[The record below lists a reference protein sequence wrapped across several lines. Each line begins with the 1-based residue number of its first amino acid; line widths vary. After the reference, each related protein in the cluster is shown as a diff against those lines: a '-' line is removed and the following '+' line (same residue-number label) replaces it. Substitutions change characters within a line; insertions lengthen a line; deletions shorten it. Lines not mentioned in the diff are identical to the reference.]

1 MSQRFDIVHIDFQ
14 ANARGANAAIESMRQ
29 GAEKCKQQVK
39 DLKEQLEKGKKA
51 NLPTSDIQKL
61 EDSLKAA
68 RKEFRQWDSAY
79 NQLIKGMR
87 TLDIA
92 VKAFNDGSLAKMNA
106 AFQKSAY
113 NAAKL
118 QKTRLNPES
127 QTFKK
132 DSIELQALMDA
143 AQRNLSSLNT
153 VANQVIKTV
162 QNGGKV
168 SRNAVTEEL
177 QQQRELLSVLSETDK
192 GYAQTQRRVA
202 MLDHI
207 LKSIGGSYDYIRQNI
222 SDTNKVSDDTLRK
235 MYDELKQVNNEG
247 KVTQQVMRENATAM
261 REIRK
266 EQNRRVESVLGG
278 DLGKQSEASIR
289 NAIANAREL
298 IQVYGTSSKRAQTL
312 AAQIVNAESYLKT
325 VGVEAARAAKQQAD
339 AVQLAADKYK
349 MMQDRIKN
357 IGSLSQSAL
366 TETQK
371 FWQAQLEG
379 ANVGSAAYK
388 RAERALNAIA
398 KQQRELTIAMS
409 QQSASKLSR
418 KNLSTLSESELRESV
433 AAAKQLAASMK
444 PTDKAYKDLINNIIR
459 AEEYVKSFGLEG
471 QRSAHQAA
479 EQMKVMNDRMLHLS
493 TLSDGALEETRKFWQ
508 EQMNGAERGSKAY
521 TEFETKMQE
530 VVDRQKQLAVS
541 QNKNAAMSLMP
552 GTSALKTMG
561 EGEIR
566 KAIEAAREY
575 QKTLAAD
582 TNEYTKLS
590 GAIFNAEE
598 YLRKYGVEA
607 DKARLKEE
615 QLKTVMT
622 DRLNSLTRLSQ
633 SALAET
639 KQYWQAQLQGAE
651 RSSAAYQ
658 TAEANLKS
666 ITRLETLR
674 KEVQSQQVLT
684 KPDNYGDVEI
694 RQAIKA
700 MEELR
705 DAQAHGSKKWEEY
718 NQHVLN
724 GKKYLDEWAQTDSLM
739 KFEGQMNNLT
749 TLSDNALA
757 ETKKFWETMVAGAAK
772 GSSELTQY
780 EARLKAVKQEESAR
794 VQLSNEMAAQKL
806 GGGLRLLSEG
816 EIRKSI
822 EAAREYQKTLKID
835 SDEYR
840 NLSKNIVDAESYVRK
855 YGVEAQRSA
864 QKDIEAQ
871 EKANAER
878 QKTIQLMQD
887 QLQKQGVG
895 LSESAL
901 KAQHQYWQRLID
913 DPKTAAGS
921 LQQYKDNLEEVEG
934 LQKLMVLRKGQNA
947 LDFFRGDTSDAS
959 ADEIK
964 KNADALKTYRDSLPR
979 QNEAAIIQEINGYLA
994 QAGQSASGAAS
1005 QMMSLRDAFRIG
1017 LQGGNGIFKGTPE
1030 QLRQAKQVLQETLAT
1045 TEKGSKRFE
1054 QLRRALDGIALEEKR
1069 VGAVTKEMQA
1079 VLDQPKGRSFNELK
1093 IAVEEG
1099 RKQLNSMSRTTKE
1112 AQKAYDEL
1120 AAKVRAADLE
1130 LKTLQNTEK
1139 GTTSSFEKAVSR
1151 LKTYITLYMGTAV
1164 AMQKLGTTVSDLMTL
1179 SDKMGEVRKTTG
1191 FTAEQVG
1198 RLSDNL
1204 TKLDTRTPV
1213 QNLMEISAAAGQLG
1227 LTSLEDVQGFTEA
1240 ANMMLIALPEMGQ
1253 EAATEMMKIAIATG
1267 EVKKI
1272 QDQMRKG
1279 MIDGSSASAVAM
1291 EKIGSTIDRLRA
1303 TTAASAP
1310 PIADFVKRVGA
1321 VGAQSGITVDQVA
1334 ALGATVNSLG
1344 MGTEMAATVV
1354 SRMIPALKNHAFDL
1368 AQAIGVTPDTI
1379 RNLVDGGKGMEA
1391 ILMILQHIK
1400 EQNLNADGIDKLLGI
1415 GGMGEIMKELDQRGA
1430 RAGIV
1435 FAGLS
1440 QNVDEL
1446 RKNLITAN
1454 DAYTEGTAIQDEYNK
1469 MNDTTAAKWER
1480 LKNQMEEFFVSDAN
1494 QRVLGYLIDALRVVV
1509 NLLTGDGGVS
1519 VAFRSLIVLAA
1530 TWKLGIANMAV
1541 GVVQSFSKIG
1551 EAIGLVKSKMTAL
1564 QKANIWLALATAVA
1578 YVAYKFITY
1587 KNAIDKA
1594 SEALGKAK
1602 ENIAEAEERFEGY
1615 WKKIENTNNALLR
1628 AQSYHNGLSAEVDK
1642 LRQSTD
1648 KGSAATALL
1657 SKKQGELKNS
1667 ENAVTKA
1674 SNDHRVA
1681 IGNLNSIY
1689 SKYLGFLLTERNYA
1703 LMAADA
1709 HDKIA
1714 AAIRREMLAKEKD
1727 AAISE
1732 VRSKYTSDISSDYG
1746 DLNQRLVNMGGLS
1759 RTQASR
1765 AMSALEKFL
1774 RTGFHYD
1781 SSRGVSMA
1789 NVDVVSQLSRSGLNV
1804 KGATAQQIAALWFN
1818 DYLRRTYNLSD
1829 NSRIHITGVQR
1840 TSDSKSGWQNA
1851 YTLHGNLRADYADTY
1866 FNRANEVGAVSEVFN
1881 TDIGVASDK
1890 EAKANANLLRKNTNI
1905 VQQAVKTITSK
1916 KATNEQVGSAYEELA
1931 NSLSGLDK
1939 AIENMDPIKDAKTI
1953 AYYKNLADSINK
1965 NKGIDKKRLQKSM
1978 QNVQNTVSLSERAL
1992 AEDYTT
1998 ETAGNI
2004 PKIDAGATSNP
2015 WGENSDAA
2023 STDWGKMNA
2032 KELVARRK
2040 QMNDFVKA
2048 LQGDTDVKS
2057 VLAEDPA
2064 LMKAISEKKVSDD
2077 AASVIGWYNKQRLA
2091 IQDVLH
2097 SRFLT
2102 NTGNWQDPKKQKA
2115 RTAAKMVKDD
2125 MSYYLDELDAYYT
2138 ERKSKIEEAQSNGE
2152 ITEAESWKRTLENE
2166 QTWRQRRAE
2175 LQEMYAGKT
2184 AKITA
2189 DEQQKIYD
2197 ILSLRTGDSS
2207 DMIKKTIGSTYGF
2220 IKAVGEKDAAA
2231 MRKIFG
2237 NLDKDIEGDFLKMNK
2252 AVSKQVQAMV
2262 DIINKERPFN
2272 KLTDNLQEN
2281 LSKMGLLV
2289 PDLNAIREKIMDAVE
2304 PDKDALAKIDDDIQR
2319 ERTRRLTFLL
2329 GEAENAYSMT
2339 WDKLEADMR
2348 DKGMGLWADAILDS
2362 ENADTEKQALIAQL
2376 HTLYDDVQD
2385 AIKQEASLMKK
2396 QTEIQ
2401 WSDAILPGNISMKQT
2416 YEKAAA
2422 SLGVEQG
2429 RVSRANSMIGAG
2441 ALSDNVASKLAIKQM
2456 QIQLKMQEHYYNL
2469 MRKIGEER
2477 VADLKRQEQ
2486 EARLRGD
2493 INKADQLALD
2503 AKHAKMSLNL
2513 TLSEE
2518 ENALAKQ
2525 HEDIVART
2533 EESQSKIYAMLKDW
2547 STLFASSLQ
2556 SLFEASNTGLG
2567 DYYDS
2572 LAKMRLTGEGSAGGT
2587 YVVIENSGTEN
2598 ATAHYESLDGEEAL
2612 KRQLEIQQQNAV
2624 ADAWKK
2630 VMDDINNKISEQ
2642 ITDWIN
2648 ASLQNQA
2655 LDNNTQALMQNTAAL
2670 YASINSQQEDFGSDY
2685 LVGPDGVPNYLRSPE
2700 SIDELPH
2707 AYRKRAGFLNNEQDE
2722 TPLPVWPT
2730 SEEDWQQKQEQIGSL
2745 WTAYKEYGIAAKT
2758 EMAETLADVPG
2769 ANSVLEMNTDQQNAQ
2784 LESVKT
2790 TYQDMVDASKD
2801 ASQQMISNQQ
2811 AVNKTNT
2818 TTSRQMVN
2826 TNKNAFAAMTA
2837 AANMYGIAYQAMSN
2851 DNLTTAQKVQM
2862 MIVQAAGQ
2870 AAISMLTASM
2880 AASTGETAANAP
2892 GWVSRTLKDLGPIGG
2907 PVAVG
2912 VFTALIGGLMG
2923 LAMSKITKSKSQIAQ
2938 ATGASAGAGRL
2949 STGMLTYAE
2958 GNVNEF
2964 TDPSTLTPGRS
2975 YNVDGADG
2983 RTYRAKYMGANP
2995 TTHIT
3000 NGPEFHLVGES
3011 GREAII
3017 DAQTTRQIQ
3026 MDDTGIWHDIQ
3037 TLYNGGSIS
3046 AVRRRRSGVRA
3057 FASGNIDEFD
3067 DVVAV
3072 TDGSTSASGSG
3083 SDATAALQASLD
3095 RNSEV
3100 LERALRDG
3108 IKGVFDVYGKGG
3120 LVDSYDRGKK
3130 QVNRHGEKY

>member
-177 QQQRELLSVLSETDK
+177 QQQKELLYVLSETDK

-202 MLDHI
+202 MLEHI

-235 MYDELKQVNNEG
+235 MYDELRQVNNEG

-325 VGVEAARAAKQQAD
+325 VGLEAARATRQQAD
-339 AVQLAADKYK
+339 AVQLASDKYK

-379 ANVGSAAYK
+379 ATVGSTAYK
-388 RAERALNAIA
+388 RAERALNTIA

-409 QQSASKLSR
+409 QQSASKLSH
-418 KNLSTLSESELRESV
+418 KNLSTLSESELRESIN
-433 AAAKQLAASMK
+433 AAKQLAASMK

-459 AEEYVKSFGLEG
+459 AEEHIKSFGLEG

-521 TEFETKMQE
+521 TEFETKLQE
-530 VVDRQKQLAVS
+530 VVNRQKQLAVS
-541 QNKNAAMSLMP
+541 QNKQTAATLP
-552 GTSALKTMG
+552 NFQNMG

-566 KAIEAAREY
+566 RA
-575 QKTLAAD
+575 
-582 TNEYTKLS
+582 
-590 GAIFNAEE
+590 
-598 YLRKYGVEA
+598 
-607 DKARLKEE
+607 
-615 QLKTVMT
+615 
-622 DRLNSLTRLSQ
+622 
-633 SALAET
+633 
-639 KQYWQAQLQGAE
+639 
-651 RSSAAYQ
+651 
-658 TAEANLKS
+658 
-666 ITRLETLR
+666 
-674 KEVQSQQVLT
+674 
-684 KPDNYGDVEI
+684 
-694 RQAIKA
+694 
-700 MEELR
+700 
-705 DAQAHGSKKWEEY
+705 
-718 NQHVLN
+718 
-724 GKKYLDEWAQTDSLM
+724 
-739 KFEGQMNNLT
+739 
-749 TLSDNALA
+749 
-757 ETKKFWETMVAGAAK
+757 
-772 GSSELTQY
+772 
-780 EARLKAVKQEESAR
+780 
-794 VQLSNEMAAQKL
+794 
-806 GGGLRLLSEG
+806 
-816 EIRKSI
+816 I

-840 NLSKNIVDAESYVRK
+840 NLSKNIVDAEAYVRK

-871 EKANAER
+871 EKANVER
-878 QKTIQLMQD
+878 QKAIQLMQD
-887 QLQKQGVG
+887 QLQKQGFG

-913 DPKTAAGS
+913 DPKTAASS
-921 LQQYKDNLEEVEG
+921 LQDYKENLKEVEN
-934 LQKLMVLRKGQNA
+934 LQNQMMVTKGQNA
-947 LDFFRGDTSDAS
+947 LAFFRGDTSDAS

-979 QNEAAIIQEINGYLA
+979 QTDAAIIQEINSYLA

-1017 LQGGNGIFKGTPE
+1017 LQGTANKFKGTPE
-1030 QLRQAKQVLQETLAT
+1030 QLRQAKQVLEETLVT
-1045 TEKGSKRFE
+1045 TEKSSHRYE

-1164 AMQKLGTTVSDLMTL
+1164 AIQKLGTTVDDLMTL

-1279 MIDGSSASAVAM
+1279 IIEGSSASAVAM

-1454 DAYTEGTAIQDEYNK
+1454 DAYTEGTAILDEYNK

-1494 QRVLGYLIDALRVVV
+1494 QRFLGMVIGWLRSIV
-1509 NLLTGDGGVS
+1509 NLLTGDGGIS
-1519 VAFRSLIVLAA
+1519 VAFRALIVLAA
-1530 TWKLGIANMAV
+1530 TWRLGIANMAV

-1551 EAIGLVKSKMTAL
+1551 EAIGLVKGKMTAL

-1587 KNAIDKA
+1587 KNAVDKA

-1602 ENIAEAEERFEGY
+1602 ENIAEAEVRFEGY
-1615 WKKIENTNNALLR
+1615 WKKIEITNNALR
-1628 AQSYHNGLSAEVDK
+1628 KAQAYHNSLSEEVDK

-1648 KGSAATALL
+1648 KGSAATTLL
-1657 SKKQGELKNS
+1657 SKKQEELKNS

-1674 SNDHRVA
+1674 SNAHRVA

-1703 LMAADA
+1703 LLAADA
-1709 HDKIA
+1709 HDKVA

-1732 VRSKYTSDISSDYG
+1732 VRSKYTSDIASDYG
-1746 DLNQRLVNMGGLS
+1746 DLNQLLVNKGGLKPK
-1759 RTQASR
+1759 QASR

-1781 SSRGVSMA
+1781 SSRGASMA
-1789 NVDVVSQLSRSGLNV
+1789 NSDVISQLNRSGLNV
-1804 KGATAQQIAALWFN
+1804 KGTTAQQIAALWFN
-1818 DYLRRTYNLSD
+1818 DYLRKTYNLSD
-1829 NSRIHITGVQR
+1829 FSRSQITGVQR

-1866 FNRANEVGAVSEVFN
+1866 FNRANDVGAVSEVFN
-1881 TDIGVASDK
+1881 TDLGVASEE

-1905 VQQAVKTITSK
+1905 VQQAVKTITSDK
-1916 KATNEQVGSAYEELA
+1916 STKEQVGSAYEELA

-1965 NKGIDKKRLQKSM
+1965 NKDIDKKRLEKSM
-1978 QNVQNTVSLSERAL
+1978 QNVQNAVSLSERAL

-2004 PKIDAGATSNP
+2004 PKIDAGASSNP
-2015 WGENSDAA
+2015 WGENPDAA

-2064 LMKAISEKKVSDD
+2064 LMKAISEKKVSED
-2077 AASVIGWYNKQRLA
+2077 ADSVIGWYNTQRLK

-2102 NTGNWQDPKKQKA
+2102 NTGSWKDPKNQ
-2115 RTAAKMVKDD
+2115 RSAAKKVKDD
-2125 MSYYLDELDAYYT
+2125 MSYYMEELDAYYT
-2138 ERKSKIEEAQSNGE
+2138 ERKSKIEESLSNGE

-2166 QTWRQRRAE
+2166 QAWRQRRAE

-2231 MRKIFG
+2231 MHKILG
-2237 NLDKDIEGDFLKMNK
+2237 KLDKDIEGDFLKKNK

-2348 DKGMGLWADAILDS
+2348 EKGMGSWADAILGS
-2362 ENADTEKQALIAQL
+2362 EDADTAKQAVIAQL
-2376 HTLYDDVQD
+2376 HSLYDDAQD
-2385 AIKQEASLMKK
+2385 AIKKEASLIKK

-2401 WSDAILPGNISMKQT
+2401 WSDAILPGNVSMKQT
-2416 YEKAAA
+2416 YERTAAA
-2422 SLGVEQG
+2422 LGVEQG
-2429 RVSRANSMIGAG
+2429 RVTRANSMIGAG

-2477 VADLKRQEQ
+2477 VADLRRQEQ

-2503 AKHAKMSLNL
+2503 TKHAKMSLNL

-2533 EESQSKIYAMLKDW
+2533 EESQGKIYAMLKDW

-2587 YVVIENSGTEN
+2587 YVVIDNSGTKD
-2598 ATAHYESLDGEEAL
+2598 ASAHYEYLDGEESL
-2612 KRQLEIQQQNAV
+2612 KRQLEIEQQNAM

-2670 YASINSQQEDFGSDY
+2670 YAFVNSKPEDSGSNYPKNSGDKQEANLEDNTTG
-2685 LVGPDGVPNYLRSPE
+2685 GQGANTE
-2700 SIDELPH
+2700 SIKEN
-2707 AYRKRAGFLNNEQDE
+2707 LNE
-2722 TPLPVWPT
+2722 TV
-2730 SEEDWQQKQEQIGSL
+2730 G
-2745 WTAYKEYGIAAKT
+2745 
-2758 EMAETLADVPG
+2758 
-2769 ANSVLEMNTDQQNAQ
+2769 
-2784 LESVKT
+2784 
-2790 TYQDMVDASKD
+2790 ASKA
-2801 ASQQMISNQQ
+2801 ASQQIKNNLQD
-2811 AVNKTNT
+2811 VNKTNT

-2851 DNLTTAQKVQM
+2851 NNLTTAQKVQM

-3000 NGPEFHLVGES
+3000 NGPEFHLVGER

-3057 FASGNIDEFD
+3057 FASGNINEFD
-3067 DVVAV
+3067 DVAVA
-3072 TDGSTSASGSG
+3072 TDGGTSASGSG
-3083 SDATAALQASLD
+3083 SNTAAALQASLD

>member
-1 MSQRFDIVHIDFQ
+1 MSQRYDIVHIDFQ

-39 DLKEQLEKGKKA
+39 DLKDQLEKGKKA
-51 NLPTSDIQKL
+51 NLPTADIQKL

-127 QTFKK
+127 GTFKK

-143 AQRNLSSLNT
+143 AQKNLSQINT
-153 VANQVIKTV
+153 VANQVIATV
-162 QNGGKV
+162 RNGGKV

-177 QQQRELLSVLSETDK
+177 QQQKELLSVLSETDK

-202 MLDHI
+202 MLEHI
-207 LKSIGGSYDYIRQNI
+207 LKTVGGSYDYIRQNI

-235 MYDELKQVNNEG
+235 MYDELQQVNNEG
-247 KVTQQVMRENATAM
+247 KVTQQVMRGNATAM

-266 EQNRRVESVLGG
+266 EQSRRVESVLGG
-278 DLGKQSEASIR
+278 DLGKQSEAEIR

-298 IQVYGTSSKRAQTL
+298 IQVYGTSSKKAQTL

-357 IGSLSQSAL
+357 IGSLSQGAL

-379 ANVGSAAYK
+379 ATVGGAAYK

-398 KQQRELTIAMS
+398 KQQRELTITMS
-409 QQSASKLSR
+409 QQSAGKLSR
-418 KNLSTLSESELRESV
+418 KNLSTLSESELRESIN
-433 AAAKQLAASMK
+433 AAKQLAASMK

-459 AEEYVKSFGLEG
+459 AEEHIKSFGLEG
-471 QRSAHQAA
+471 QRSARQAA
-479 EQMKVMNDRMLHLS
+479 EQMKVMNDRMLHLN

-521 TEFETKMQE
+521 TEFETKLQE
-530 VVDRQKQLAVS
+530 VVNRQQQLAVS
-541 QNKNAAMSLMP
+541 QNKQTAATLP
-552 GTSALKTMG
+552 NFQNMG

-566 KAIEAAREY
+566 RAIEAAREY
-575 QKTLAAD
+575 QKTL
-582 TNEYTKLS
+582 
-590 GAIFNAEE
+590 
-598 YLRKYGVEA
+598 
-607 DKARLKEE
+607 
-615 QLKTVMT
+615 Q
-622 DRLNSLTRLSQ
+622 
-633 SALAET
+633 
-639 KQYWQAQLQGAE
+639 
-651 RSSAAYQ
+651 
-658 TAEANLKS
+658 
-666 ITRLETLR
+666 
-674 KEVQSQQVLT
+674 
-684 KPDNYGDVEI
+684 
-694 RQAIKA
+694 
-700 MEELR
+700 
-705 DAQAHGSKKWEEY
+705 
-718 NQHVLN
+718 
-724 GKKYLDEWAQTDSLM
+724 
-739 KFEGQMNNLT
+739 
-749 TLSDNALA
+749 
-757 ETKKFWETMVAGAAK
+757 
-772 GSSELTQY
+772 
-780 EARLKAVKQEESAR
+780 
-794 VQLSNEMAAQKL
+794 
-806 GGGLRLLSEG
+806 
-816 EIRKSI
+816 
-822 EAAREYQKTLKID
+822 ID

-840 NLSKNIVDAESYVRK
+840 NLSKNIVDAEAYVRK

-871 EKANAER
+871 EKANVER
-878 QKTIQLMQD
+878 QKAIQLMQD
-887 QLQKQGVG
+887 QLQKQGFG

-964 KNADALKTYRDSLPR
+964 KNADALKVYRDSLPR
-979 QNEAAIIQEINGYLA
+979 QSEAKLIQEINDYLA
-994 QAGQSASGAAS
+994 KTGQSASGAAS

-1151 LKTYITLYMGTAV
+1151 LKTYITLYKGTAV

-1279 MIDGSSASAVAM
+1279 IIEGSSASAVAM

-1454 DAYTEGTAIQDEYNK
+1454 DAYTEGTAILDEYNK

-1494 QRVLGYLIDALRVVV
+1494 QRFLGGVIDVLHSFV
-1509 NLLTGDGGVS
+1509 NLLTGDGGIS
-1519 VAFRSLIVLAA
+1519 VAVRSLILYVSAL
-1530 TWKLGIANMAV
+1530 KLGIAELAKGAV
-1541 GVVQSFSKIG
+1541 VALINGIQSIGKALVVVRK
-1551 EAIGLVKSKMTAL
+1551 EMTL
-1564 QKANIWLALATAVA
+1564 MQKANIWVALATVIA
-1578 YVAYKFITY
+1578 YVVYEIYTY
-1587 KNAIDKA
+1587 KSAIDKA
-1594 SEALGKAK
+1594 NESLGKAK

-1615 WKKIENTNNALLR
+1615 WAKLEKANKALQTAR
-1628 AQSYHNGLSAEVDK
+1628 AYHNSLSDEVDK

-1648 KGSAATALL
+1648 KGSAATDLL
-1657 SKKQGELKNS
+1657 SKKQEELKNS

-1674 SNDHRVA
+1674 SNAHRVA

-1703 LMAADA
+1703 LLAADA
-1709 HDKIA
+1709 HDKVA

-1732 VRSKYTSDISSDYG
+1732 VRSKYTSDISEKYG
-1746 DLNQRLVNMGGLS
+1746 DLNQQLVSIGGLS

-1774 RTGFHYD
+1774 RTGFRYD
-1781 SSRGVSMA
+1781 SSRGESVA
-1789 NVDVVSQLSRSGLNV
+1789 NADVIRLLRSRGVDTNG
-1804 KGATAQQIAALWFN
+1804 KTAQELAGIWLNQ
-1818 DYLRRTYNLSD
+1818 YLENTYHVGGMA
-1829 NSRIHITGVQR
+1829 RAKITGMTKSMQANSNRLEWRLFR
-1840 TSDSKSGWQNA
+1840 TPLESNFRS
-1851 YTLHGNLRADYADTY
+1851 DYADTY
-1866 FNRANEVGAVSEVFN
+1866 FDRANDVGAVSEVFN
-1881 TDIGVASDK
+1881 TDLGVASEE

-1916 KATNEQVGSAYEELA
+1916 KATKEQVGNAYEELA

-1939 AIENMDPIKDAKTI
+1939 AVENMDPIKDAKTI

-1965 NKGIDKKRLQKSM
+1965 NKGIDKKRLEKSM
-1978 QNVQNTVSLSERAL
+1978 QNVQNAVSLSERAL

-2004 PKIDAGATSNP
+2004 PKIDAGASSNP
-2015 WGENSDAA
+2015 WGDNPDAA

-2064 LMKAISEKKVSDD
+2064 LMKAISEKKVSED
-2077 AASVIGWYNKQRLA
+2077 ADSVIGWYNTQRLK

-2102 NTGNWQDPKKQKA
+2102 NTGAWKDPKNQRA
-2115 RTAAKMVKDD
+2115 AAKKVKDE
-2125 MSYYLDELDAYYT
+2125 MSYYMEELDAYYT
-2138 ERKSKIEEAQSNGE
+2138 ERKSKIEEAMSNGE

-2166 QTWRQRRAE
+2166 QAWRQRRAE

-2184 AKITA
+2184 EKVTA

-2231 MRKIFG
+2231 MHKILG
-2237 NLDKDIEGDFLKMNK
+2237 KLDKDIEGDFLKMNK

-2262 DIINKERPFN
+2262 DIINQERPFN
-2272 KLTDNLQEN
+2272 SLTNNLEEN

-2289 PDLNAIREKIMDAVE
+2289 PDLNAMREKIMDAVE
-2304 PDKDALAKIDDDIQR
+2304 PDKDALAKVDDDIQTQTYL
-2319 ERTRRLTFLL
+2319 RTTFLL
-2329 GEAENAYSMT
+2329 GKAENAYSMT

-2348 DKGMGLWADAILDS
+2348 ENGMGSWADAILGS
-2362 ENADTEKQALIAQL
+2362 EDADTAKQAVIAQL
-2376 HTLYDDVQD
+2376 HSLYDDVQD
-2385 AIKQEASLMKK
+2385 AIKKEASLMKK

-2401 WSDAILPGNISMKQT
+2401 WSDAILPGNVSMKQT
-2416 YEKAAA
+2416 YERTAAA
-2422 SLGVEQG
+2422 LGVEQG

-2533 EESQSKIYAMLKDW
+2533 EESQSKIYTMLKDW

-2598 ATAHYESLDGEEAL
+2598 ATAHYESLSGEEAL
-2612 KRQLEIQQQNAV
+2612 KRQLEIEQQNAM

-2655 LDNNTQALMQNTAAL
+2655 LDSNTQALMQNTAAL
-2670 YASINSQQEDFGSDY
+2670 YASINSQQEGFGSDY

-2700 SIDELPH
+2700 SMEELPR
-2707 AYRKRAGFLNNEQDE
+2707 AYRKRAGFLNDEQDE
-2722 TPLPVWPT
+2722 NPLPAWPT
-2730 SEEDWQQKQEQIGSL
+2730 SEEDLQQKQEQIGSL

-2769 ANSVLEMNTDQQNAQ
+2769 ANSVLEMNTDQQEAQ

-2790 TYQDMVDASKD
+2790 TYQGMVDASKD

-2811 AVNKTNT
+2811 SVSKTQ
-2818 TTSRQMVN
+2818 TSTDRQMVN

-2907 PVAVG
+2907 HVAVG

-2923 LAMSKITKSKSQIAQ
+2923 VAMSKITKSKSQIAQ

-3000 NGPEFHLVGES
+3000 NGPEFHLVGER

-3026 MDDTGIWHDIQ
+3026 MDDTGIWRDIQ

-3046 AVRRRRSGVRA
+3046 AVRRRRGGVRA

-3072 TDGSTSASGSG
+3072 TDGGTSANGSG

-3130 QVNRHGEKY
+3130 NVNRHGEKY

>member
-1 MSQRFDIVHIDFQ
+1 MSQRYDIVHIDFQ

-29 GAEKCKQQVK
+29 GADRCKQQVK
-39 DLKEQLEKGKKA
+39 DLKEELEKGKKA
-51 NLPTSDIQKL
+51 NLPTADIQKL

-127 QTFKK
+127 DTFKR
-132 DSIELQALMDA
+132 DSMEMQALMDA
-143 AQRNLSSLNT
+143 AQKNLSQLNT
-153 VANQVIKTV
+153 VANQVIATV
-162 QNGGKV
+162 RNGGKV

-177 QQQRELLSVLSETDK
+177 QQQKELLSVLSETDK

-202 MLDHI
+202 MLEHI
-207 LKSIGGSYDYIRQNI
+207 LKTIGGSYDYIRQNI
-222 SDTNKVSDDTLRK
+222 SDTNKVSDETLRK
-235 MYDELKQVNNEG
+235 MYDELQQVNNAG
-247 KVTQQVMRENATAM
+247 QVTQQVMRGNATAM

-312 AAQIVNAESYLKT
+312 SAQIVNAESYLKT
-325 VGVEAARAAKQQAD
+325 VGVEAARSAKQQAD
-339 AVQLAADKYK
+339 AAQLAADKYK

-357 IGSLSQSAL
+357 IGALSQSAL

-379 ANVGSAAYK
+379 ATVGSAAYK

-418 KNLSTLSESELRESV
+418 KNLGTLSESELRESIN
-433 AAAKQLAASMK
+433 AAKQLAASMK
-444 PTDKAYKDLINNIIR
+444 PTDKAYKDLIDNIIR
-459 AEEYVKSFGLEG
+459 AEEHVKSFGLEG

-479 EQMKVMNDRMLHLS
+479 EQLKVMNDRMLHLS

-521 TEFETKMQE
+521 TEFETKLQE
-530 VVDRQKQLAVS
+530 VVNRQNQLSVS
-541 QNKNAAMSLMP
+541 QNKQTAATLP
-552 GTSALKTMG
+552 NFQNMG

-566 KAIEAAREY
+566 RA
-575 QKTLAAD
+575 
-582 TNEYTKLS
+582 
-590 GAIFNAEE
+590 
-598 YLRKYGVEA
+598 
-607 DKARLKEE
+607 
-615 QLKTVMT
+615 
-622 DRLNSLTRLSQ
+622 
-633 SALAET
+633 
-639 KQYWQAQLQGAE
+639 
-651 RSSAAYQ
+651 
-658 TAEANLKS
+658 
-666 ITRLETLR
+666 
-674 KEVQSQQVLT
+674 
-684 KPDNYGDVEI
+684 
-694 RQAIKA
+694 
-700 MEELR
+700 
-705 DAQAHGSKKWEEY
+705 
-718 NQHVLN
+718 
-724 GKKYLDEWAQTDSLM
+724 
-739 KFEGQMNNLT
+739 
-749 TLSDNALA
+749 
-757 ETKKFWETMVAGAAK
+757 
-772 GSSELTQY
+772 
-780 EARLKAVKQEESAR
+780 
-794 VQLSNEMAAQKL
+794 
-806 GGGLRLLSEG
+806 
-816 EIRKSI
+816 I

-878 QKTIQLMQD
+878 QKAIQLMQD
-887 QLQKQGVG
+887 QLQKQGAG

-921 LQQYKDNLEEVEG
+921 LQQYKDNLKVVED
-934 LQKLMVLRKGQNA
+934 LQNQMMITQGRNA
-947 LDFFRGDTSDAS
+947 LAFFRGDTSNAS
-959 ADEIK
+959 ADQIK
-964 KNADALKTYRDSLPR
+964 QNADALKTYRDSLPR

-1017 LQGGNGIFKGTPE
+1017 LQGGNGSFKGTPE

-1099 RKQLNSMSRTTKE
+1099 RKELNSMSRTTKE

-1120 AAKVRAADLE
+1120 AAKVRDADLE

-1164 AMQKLGTTVSDLMTL
+1164 AIQKLGTTVSDLMTL

-1272 QDQMRKG
+1272 QDQMRQG
-1279 MIDGSSASAVAM
+1279 VIEGSSASAVAM

-1400 EQNLNADGIDKLLGI
+1400 DQNLNADGIDKLLGI

-1454 DAYTEGTAIQDEYNK
+1454 DAYVEGTAIQDEYNK

-1494 QRVLGYLIDALRVVV
+1494 QRFLGMVIDLLRSIV
-1509 NLLTGDGGVS
+1509 NLLTGDGGIS
-1519 VAFRSLIVLAA
+1519 VAFRALIVLAA
-1530 TWKLGIANMAV
+1530 TWRIGIANMAV

-1551 EAIGLVKSKMTAL
+1551 EAIGLVKGKMTAL

-1602 ENIAEAEERFEGY
+1602 ENIAEAEVRFEGY
-1615 WKKIENTNNALLR
+1615 WKKIEKTNNTLLR
-1628 AQSYHNGLSAEVDK
+1628 AQAYHNGLSAEVDK
-1642 LRQSTD
+1642 LRKSTD
-1648 KGSAATALL
+1648 KGSTATALL
-1657 SKKQGELKNS
+1657 SKKQEELKNS

-1674 SNDHRVA
+1674 SNAHRVA

-1703 LMAADA
+1703 LLAADA
-1709 HDKIA
+1709 HDKVA

-1732 VRSKYTSDISSDYG
+1732 VRSKYTSGISKDYG
-1746 DLNQRLVNMGGLS
+1746 DLNQQLVDKGGLS

-1774 RTGFHYD
+1774 RTGFYYD
-1781 SSRGVSMA
+1781 SSRGKSVA
-1789 NVDVVSQLSRSGLNV
+1789 NADVISQLTRSGLNV
-1804 KGATAQQIAALWFN
+1804 EGATAQEIAALWFN
-1818 DYLRRTYNLSD
+1818 DYLRKTYNLSD
-1829 NSRIHITGVQR
+1829 WSRRRITGVR
-1840 TSDSKSGWQNA
+1840 RWNSESGWSNL
-1851 YTLHGNLRADYADTY
+1851 YTSHKNLRADYADTY
-1866 FNRANEVGAVSEVFN
+1866 FDRANDVGAVSEVFN
-1881 TDIGVASDK
+1881 TDLGVASED
-1890 EAKANANLLRKNTNI
+1890 EAKANVNLLRKNRNI
-1905 VQQAVKTITSK
+1905 VLRAVKTITSK
-1916 KATNEQVGSAYEELA
+1916 KATKEQVGNAYEELA

-1939 AIENMDPIKDAKTI
+1939 AVENMDPIKDAKTI

-1965 NKGIDKKRLQKSM
+1965 NNGIDKKRLEKSM
-1978 QNVQNTVSLSERAL
+1978 QNVQNAVSLSERAL

-2004 PKIDAGATSNP
+2004 PKIDAGASSNP
-2015 WGENSDAA
+2015 WGENPDAA
-2023 STDWGKMNA
+2023 STNWKKMNA
-2032 KELVARRK
+2032 KELVARRQ

-2064 LMKAISEKKVSDD
+2064 LMKAISEKKVSGD
-2077 AASVIGWYNKQRLA
+2077 ADSVIDWYNTQRLK

-2102 NTGNWQDPKKQKA
+2102 NTGAWKDPKNQRA
-2115 RTAAKMVKDD
+2115 AAKKVKDE
-2125 MSYYLDELDAYYT
+2125 MSYYMDELDAYYT
-2138 ERKSKIEEAQSNGE
+2138 ERKSKIEEAMSNGE

-2166 QTWRQRRAE
+2166 QAWRQRRAE

-2184 AKITA
+2184 EKVTA

-2231 MRKIFG
+2231 MHKILG
-2237 NLDKDIEGDFLKMNK
+2237 KLDKDIEGDFLKMNK

-2272 KLTDNLQEN
+2272 SLTENLQTN
-2281 LSKMGLLV
+2281 LQKMDLLV
-2289 PDLNAIREKIMDAVE
+2289 PELNKKLKTIQDAVE
-2304 PDKDALAKIDDDIQR
+2304 PDKDAEAKMNDEIQQQTYL
-2319 ERTRRLTFLL
+2319 RTTFLL

-2348 DKGMGLWADAILDS
+2348 KNGMGSWADAILSGED
-2362 ENADTEKQALIAQL
+2362 ADTAKQAVIAQL
-2376 HTLYDDVQD
+2376 HSIYDDVQD
-2385 AIKQEASLMKK
+2385 AIKKEASLMKK

-2401 WSDAILPGNISMKQT
+2401 WSDAILPGNVSMKQA
-2416 YEKAAA
+2416 YERTAAA
-2422 SLGVEQG
+2422 LGVEQG
-2429 RVSRANSMIGAG
+2429 RVSRANSMIAAG

-2456 QIQLKMQEHYYNL
+2456 QIQLQMREHYYNL

-2477 VADLKRQEQ
+2477 VADLKRQEK

-2503 AKHAKMSLNL
+2503 AKHAQMSLNL

-2525 HEDIVART
+2525 REDIVART
-2533 EESQSKIYAMLKDW
+2533 EESQSKIYTMLRDW

-2598 ATAHYESLDGEEAL
+2598 ASAHYETLDGEEAL

-2655 LDNNTQALMQNTAAL
+2655 LDSNTQALMQNTAAL
-2670 YASINSQQEDFGSDY
+2670 YASINQQQPEDLGSDY
-2685 LVGPDGVPNYLRSPE
+2685 LVGPDGVPDYLRSPE
-2700 SIDELPH
+2700 SMDKLPR
-2707 AYRKRAGFLNNEQDE
+2707 AYRKRAGLLDDEQDE
-2722 TPLPVWPT
+2722 NPLPAWPT

-2745 WTAYKEYGIAAKT
+2745 WTAYKDYGIAAKT
-2758 EMAETLADVPG
+2758 EMAEALADVPG
-2769 ANSVLEMNTDQQNAQ
+2769 ANSVLEMNTDQQEAQ
-2784 LESVKT
+2784 LESVKN
-2790 TYQDMVDASKD
+2790 TYQGMVDASKD

-2818 TTSRQMVN
+2818 ATSRQMVK
-2826 TNKNAFAAMTA
+2826 TNKNSFAAMTA

-2862 MIVQAAGQ
+2862 MMVQAAGQ

-2892 GWVSRTLKDLGPIGG
+2892 GWVSRTLKDLGPVGG

-2923 LAMSKITKSKSQIAQ
+2923 VAMSKITKSKSQIAQ
-2938 ATGASAGAGRL
+2938 ATGASAGAGASAGRL
-2949 STGMLTYAE
+2949 STGMQTYAE

-3000 NGPEFHLVGES
+3000 NGPEFHLVGER

-3017 DAQTTRQIQ
+3017 DADTTRQIQ

-3130 QVNRHGEKY
+3130 NINRHGEKY

>member
-39 DLKEQLEKGKKA
+39 DLKEQLEQGKKA
-51 NLPTSDIQKL
+51 NLPTADIQKL

-127 QTFKK
+127 QTYKK

-143 AQRNLSSLNT
+143 AQKNLSQLNT
-153 VANQVIKTV
+153 VANQVIATV
-162 QNGGKV
+162 RNGGKV

-177 QQQRELLSVLSETDK
+177 QQQKELLSVLSETDK

-202 MLDHI
+202 MLEHI
-207 LKSIGGSYDYIRQNI
+207 LKTIGGSYDYIRQNI

-235 MYDELKQVNNEG
+235 MYDELRQVNNEG

-261 REIRK
+261 REIRN
-266 EQNRRVESVLGG
+266 EQSRRVESVLGG

-325 VGVEAARAAKQQAD
+325 VGVEAARATRQQAD
-339 AVQLAADKYK
+339 AAQLAADKYK
-349 MMQDRIKN
+349 MMQERIKN

-379 ANVGSAAYK
+379 ATVGSAAYK

-409 QQSASKLSR
+409 QQSAGKLSR
-418 KNLSTLSESELRESV
+418 KNLGALSESELRESIN
-433 AAAKQLAASMK
+433 AAKQLAASMK
-444 PTDKAYKDLINNIIR
+444 PTDKAYKDLIDNIIR
-459 AEEYVKSFGLEG
+459 AEEHIKSFGLEG

-493 TLSDGALEETRKFWQ
+493 TLSDGALEETRKFWL

-521 TEFETKMQE
+521 TEFETKLQE
-530 VVDRQKQLAVS
+530 VVNRQNQLSVS
-541 QNKNAAMSLMP
+541 QNKQTAATLP
-552 GTSALKTMG
+552 NFQNMG

-566 KAIEAAREY
+566 RAI
-575 QKTLAAD
+575 D
-582 TNEYTKLS
+582 
-590 GAIFNAEE
+590 
-598 YLRKYGVEA
+598 
-607 DKARLKEE
+607 
-615 QLKTVMT
+615 
-622 DRLNSLTRLSQ
+622 
-633 SALAET
+633 
-639 KQYWQAQLQGAE
+639 
-651 RSSAAYQ
+651 
-658 TAEANLKS
+658 
-666 ITRLETLR
+666 
-674 KEVQSQQVLT
+674 
-684 KPDNYGDVEI
+684 
-694 RQAIKA
+694 
-700 MEELR
+700 
-705 DAQAHGSKKWEEY
+705 
-718 NQHVLN
+718 
-724 GKKYLDEWAQTDSLM
+724 
-739 KFEGQMNNLT
+739 
-749 TLSDNALA
+749 
-757 ETKKFWETMVAGAAK
+757 
-772 GSSELTQY
+772 
-780 EARLKAVKQEESAR
+780 
-794 VQLSNEMAAQKL
+794 
-806 GGGLRLLSEG
+806 
-816 EIRKSI
+816 
-822 EAAREYQKTLKID
+822 AAREYQKTLKID
-835 SDEYR
+835 SAEYR
-840 NLSKNIVDAESYVRK
+840 TLSRNIVDAESYVRK

-878 QKTIQLMQD
+878 QKAIQLMQD
-887 QLQKQGVG
+887 QLQKQGTG

-913 DPKTAAGS
+913 DPKTAASS
-921 LQQYKDNLEEVEG
+921 LQDYKENLKVVED
-934 LQKLMVLRKGQNA
+934 LQNQMMVTQGQNA
-947 LDFFRGDTSDAS
+947 LAFFRGDTSNAS

-979 QNEAAIIQEINGYLA
+979 QTDAAIIQEINGYLA

-1017 LQGGNGIFKGTPE
+1017 LQGGNGSFKGTPE

-1054 QLRRALDGIALEEKR
+1054 QLRRALDGIAIEEKR

-1099 RKQLNSMSRTTKE
+1099 RKELNSMSRTTKK
-1112 AQKAYDEL
+1112 AQKEYDEL

-1164 AMQKLGTTVSDLMTL
+1164 AIQKLGTTVSDLMTL

-1279 MIDGSSASAVAM
+1279 IIEGSSASAVAM

-1454 DAYTEGTAIQDEYNK
+1454 DAYTEGTAILDEYNK

-1494 QRVLGYLIDALRVVV
+1494 QRALGILIDALRVVV
-1509 NLLTGDGGVS
+1509 NWLTGDGGFS
-1519 VAFRSLIVLAA
+1519 VALRSLIVLAA
-1530 TWKLGIANMAV
+1530 TWRLGIASMAV
-1541 GVVQSFSKIG
+1541 GVVQAFSKIG
-1551 EAIGLVKSKMTAL
+1551 EAIGLVKGKMTAL
-1564 QKANIWLALATAVA
+1564 QKANIWVALATAVA

-1587 KNAIDKA
+1587 KNAVDKA

-1615 WKKIENTNNALLR
+1615 WEKLEKANKALLTAR
-1628 AQSYHNGLSAEVDK
+1628 ANHNSLSAEVDK

-1657 SKKQGELKNS
+1657 SKKQEELKNS

-1727 AAISE
+1727 AAISG
-1732 VRSKYTSDISSDYG
+1732 VRSKYTSDISEDYG
-1746 DLNQRLVNMGGLS
+1746 DLNQQLVNKGGLS

-1781 SSRGVSMA
+1781 SSKGVSVA
-1789 NVDVVSQLSRSGLNV
+1789 NADVISQLNRSGLDV
-1804 KGATAQQIAALWFN
+1804 EGATAQQIAALWFN
-1818 DYLRRTYNLSD
+1818 DYLSKTYNLSD
-1829 NSRIHITGVQR
+1829 FSRSQITGVQR
-1840 TSDSKSGWQNA
+1840 TSNYKSGWQNK
-1851 YTLHGNLRADYADTY
+1851 YTLYGNLRADYADKY

-1881 TDIGVASDK
+1881 TDIGEASED
-1890 EAKANANLLRKNTNI
+1890 EAKANANLLKNNRAI
-1905 VQQAVKTITSK
+1905 VQKAVKTITSK
-1916 KATNEQVGSAYEELA
+1916 KATKEQISSAYEELA

-1939 AIENMDPIKDAKTI
+1939 AVENMDPIKDAKTI

-1965 NKGIDKKRLQKSM
+1965 NKGIDKTRLQKSM

-1992 AEDYTT
+1992 AEDYTAAT
-1998 ETAGNI
+1998 VGNI
-2004 PKIDAGATSNP
+2004 PKIDAGASSNP
-2015 WGENSDAA
+2015 WGGNLDAA

-2040 QMNDFVKA
+2040 QMNEFVKA

-2064 LMKAISEKKVSDD
+2064 LMKAISEKKVSED
-2077 AASVIGWYNKQRLA
+2077 ADSVIGWYNTQRLK

-2102 NTGNWQDPKKQKA
+2102 NTGSWKDPKNQ
-2115 RTAAKMVKDD
+2115 RSAAKKVKDE
-2125 MSYYLDELDAYYT
+2125 MSYYMEELDAYYT
-2138 ERKSKIEEAQSNGE
+2138 ERKSKIEEAMSNGE

-2166 QTWRQRRAE
+2166 QAWRQRRAE

-2184 AKITA
+2184 EKVTA

-2231 MRKIFG
+2231 MHKILG
-2237 NLDKDIEGDFLKMNK
+2237 KLDKDIESDFLKMNK

-2262 DIINKERPFN
+2262 DIINQERPFN
-2272 KLTDNLQEN
+2272 SLTDNLQTN
-2281 LSKMGLLV
+2281 LQKMDLLV
-2289 PDLNAIREKIMDAVE
+2289 PELNKKLKEIQDAVE
-2304 PDKDALAKIDDDIQR
+2304 PDKDAEAKMNDEIQQQ
-2319 ERTRRLTFLL
+2319 TYRRLTFLL
-2329 GEAENAYSMT
+2329 GKAESAYSMT

-2348 DKGMGLWADAILDS
+2348 KNGMGSWADAILSS

-2376 HTLYDDVQD
+2376 HTLYDEVQN
-2385 AIKQEASLMKK
+2385 AIKQEASVMKK

-2401 WSDAILPGNISMKQT
+2401 WSDALLPNGMSIKDTYNRAISAIGIQSDST
-2416 YEKAAA
+2416 
-2422 SLGVEQG
+2422 
-2429 RVSRANSMIGAG
+2429 SRANSLINAG
-2441 ALSDNVASKLAIKQM
+2441 TSSQRVADQLAIKQM
-2456 QIQLKMQEHYYNL
+2456 QIQLNMQEHYYNI
-2469 MRKIGEER
+2469 MRKIGQER
-2477 VADLKRQEQ
+2477 IDDLERQKKAAELAGDK
-2486 EARLRGD
+2486 EKAARLAYD
-2493 INKADQLALD
+2493 AD
-2503 AKHAKMSLNL
+2503 HARASLNL
-2513 TLSEE
+2513 AT
-2518 ENALAKQ
+2518 
-2525 HEDIVART
+2525 T
-2533 EESQSKIYAMLKDW
+2533 EEQVALDKQRADIIARMEESENRLYSSLREW
-2547 STLFASSLQ
+2547 SSLLASSMQ

-2587 YVVIENSGTEN
+2587 YVVIDNSGTEN
-2598 ATAHYESLDGEEAL
+2598 ASAHYESLDGEEAL
-2612 KRQLEIQQQNAV
+2612 KRQLEIEQQNAV

-2630 VMDDINNKISEQ
+2630 VMDDINQKINDE
-2642 ITDWIN
+2642 ITDWMN
-2648 ASLQNQA
+2648 AALQNQA
-2655 LDNNTQALMQNTAAL
+2655 IDANTAAVN
-2670 YASINSQQEDFGSDY
+2670 INTEAVNALSAQLGSNVTQSGIGADKSGLGSTLEGGSEEEGGVPFYLNPESGQIPSSDY
-2685 LVGPDGVPNYLRSPE
+2685 QMTDGNGESFKPDWQMSA
-2700 SIDELPH
+2700 DELAEKGSNWV
-2707 AYRKRAGFLNNEQDE
+2707 AYYDMKTQASNEATEAGISNA
-2722 TPLPVWPT
+2722 
-2730 SEEDWQQKQEQIGSL
+2730 K
-2745 WTAYKEYGIAAKT
+2745 KEA
-2758 EMAETLADVPG
+2758 LA
-2769 ANSVLEMNTDQQNAQ
+2769 
-2784 LESVKT
+2784 VK
-2790 TYQDMVDASKD
+2790 AS
-2801 ASQQMISNQQ
+2801 SNQQ
-2811 AVNKTNT
+2811 Q
-2818 TTSRQMVN
+2818 TSTQSM
-2826 TNKNAFAAMTA
+2826 FAKMAQ
-2837 AANMYGIAYQAMSN
+2837 AANLYGIAYQTMSN
-2851 DNLTTAQKVQM
+2851 DNLSTSQKFELFALQS
-2862 MIVQAAGQ
+2862 AGQ
-2870 AAISMLTASM
+2870 AAIAMLTTDLFKEQANQMVRMPGILGKLLGEMPYPAAM
-2880 AASTGETAANAP
+2880 AAYAA
-2892 GWVSRTLKDLGPIGG
+2892 V
-2907 PVAVG
+2907 
-2912 VFTALIGGLMG
+2912 TALMGGLMA
-2923 LAMSKITKSKSQIAQ
+2923 LATSRVTKSKSQIAQ

-3000 NGPEFHLVGES
+3000 NGPEFHLVGER

-3026 MDDTGIWHDIQ
+3026 MDDTGIWRDIQ

-3046 AVRRRRSGVRA
+3046 AVRRRRGGVRA

-3072 TDGSTSASGSG
+3072 TDGGTSANGSG

-3130 QVNRHGEKY
+3130 NVNRHGEKY

>member
-1 MSQRFDIVHIDFQ
+1 MSQRYDIVHIDFQ

-29 GAEKCKQQVK
+29 GADRCKQQVK

-51 NLPTSDIQKL
+51 NLPTAEIQKL

-127 QTFKK
+127 GTFKQ
-132 DSIELQALMDA
+132 DSREMQALMDA
-143 AQRNLSSLNT
+143 AQKNLSQLNT
-153 VANQVIKTV
+153 VANQVIATV
-162 QNGGKV
+162 RNGGKV

-177 QQQRELLSVLSETDK
+177 QQQKELLSVLSETDK
-192 GYAQTQRRVA
+192 GYAQTQHRVA
-202 MLDHI
+202 MLEHI
-207 LKSIGGSYDYIRQNI
+207 LKTIGGSYDYIRQNI
-222 SDTNKVSDDTLRK
+222 SDTNKVSDETLRK
-235 MYDELKQVNNEG
+235 MYDELQQVNNAG
-247 KVTQQVMRENATAM
+247 QVTQQVMRGNATAM

-298 IQVYGTSSKRAQTL
+298 IQVYGTSSKKAQTL

-325 VGVEAARAAKQQAD
+325 VGVEAARATRQQAD
-339 AVQLAADKYK
+339 AIQLAADKYK
-349 MMQDRIKN
+349 MMQERIKN
-357 IGSLSQSAL
+357 IGSLSQGAL
-366 TETQK
+366 SETQK

-379 ANVGSAAYK
+379 ATVGSAAYK

-398 KQQRELTIAMS
+398 KQQRELTIVMS

-418 KNLSTLSESELRESV
+418 KNLSTLSESELRESIN
-433 AAAKQLAASMK
+433 AAKQLAASMK

-521 TEFETKMQE
+521 TEFETKLQE
-530 VVDRQKQLAVS
+530 VVNRQKQLSVS
-541 QNKNAAMSLMP
+541 QNKQTAATLP
-552 GTSALKTMG
+552 NFQNMG

-566 KAIEAAREY
+566 RA
-575 QKTLAAD
+575 
-582 TNEYTKLS
+582 
-590 GAIFNAEE
+590 
-598 YLRKYGVEA
+598 
-607 DKARLKEE
+607 
-615 QLKTVMT
+615 
-622 DRLNSLTRLSQ
+622 
-633 SALAET
+633 
-639 KQYWQAQLQGAE
+639 
-651 RSSAAYQ
+651 
-658 TAEANLKS
+658 
-666 ITRLETLR
+666 
-674 KEVQSQQVLT
+674 
-684 KPDNYGDVEI
+684 
-694 RQAIKA
+694 
-700 MEELR
+700 
-705 DAQAHGSKKWEEY
+705 
-718 NQHVLN
+718 
-724 GKKYLDEWAQTDSLM
+724 
-739 KFEGQMNNLT
+739 
-749 TLSDNALA
+749 
-757 ETKKFWETMVAGAAK
+757 
-772 GSSELTQY
+772 
-780 EARLKAVKQEESAR
+780 
-794 VQLSNEMAAQKL
+794 
-806 GGGLRLLSEG
+806 
-816 EIRKSI
+816 I

-887 QLQKQGVG
+887 QLQKQGAG

-913 DPKTAAGS
+913 DPKTAASS
-921 LQQYKDNLEEVEG
+921 LQDYKENLKVVED
-934 LQKLMVLRKGQNA
+934 LQNQMVITQGRNA
-947 LDFFRGDTSDAS
+947 LAFFRGDTSNAS
-959 ADEIK
+959 ADQIK
-964 KNADALKTYRDSLPR
+964 QNADALKVYRDSLPR

-1017 LQGGNGIFKGTPE
+1017 LQGGNGSFKGTPE
-1030 QLRQAKQVLQETLAT
+1030 QLRQAKKMLEETLAT
-1045 TEKGSKRFE
+1045 TDKGSKRFE
-1054 QLRRALDGIALEEKR
+1054 QLRRALDGIVLEEKR

-1120 AAKVRAADLE
+1120 AAKVRDADLE

-1164 AMQKLGTTVSDLMTL
+1164 AIQKLGTTVDDLMTL

-1279 MIDGSSASAVAM
+1279 IIEGSSASAVAM

-1454 DAYTEGTAIQDEYNK
+1454 DAYTEGTAILDEYNK

-1494 QRVLGYLIDALRVVV
+1494 QKFIGSIIDGLRWIV
-1509 NLLTGDGGVS
+1509 NLLTGDGGIS
-1519 VAFRSLIVLAA
+1519 VAFRALIVLAA
-1530 TWKLGIANMAV
+1530 TWRLGIANMAV

-1551 EAIGLVKSKMTAL
+1551 EAIGLVKGKMTAL
-1564 QKANIWLALATAVA
+1564 QKANVWIALATAVA
-1578 YVAYKFITY
+1578 YVADKFITY
-1587 KNAIDKA
+1587 KNAVDKA

-1615 WKKIENTNNALLR
+1615 WKKIEITNNALR
-1628 AQSYHNGLSAEVDK
+1628 KAQAYHNSLSEEVDK
-1642 LRQSTD
+1642 LRQNTD
-1648 KGSAATALL
+1648 KGSAATTLL
-1657 SKKQGELKNS
+1657 SKKQEDLKNS

-1674 SNDHRVA
+1674 SNAHRVA

-1703 LMAADA
+1703 ILAADA
-1709 HDKIA
+1709 HDKVA

-1732 VRSKYTSDISSDYG
+1732 VRSKYTSDIASDYG
-1746 DLNQRLVNMGGLS
+1746 DLNQLLVNKGGLKPK
-1759 RTQASR
+1759 QASR

-1789 NVDVVSQLSRSGLNV
+1789 NADVVSQLNRSGLDV
-1804 KGATAQQIAALWFN
+1804 KGTTAQQIAALWFN

-1829 NSRIHITGVQR
+1829 FSRSHITGVQW
-1840 TSDSKSGWQNA
+1840 TSDFKSGWQNI
-1851 YTLHGNLRADYADTY
+1851 YTPFHGNLRADYADKY

-1998 ETAGNI
+1998 GTAGNI
-2004 PKIDAGATSNP
+2004 PKIDAGASRNP

-2023 STDWGKMNA
+2023 STNWGKMNA

-2040 QMNDFVKA
+2040 QMNEFVKA

-2077 AASVIGWYNKQRLA
+2077 ADSVIGWYNTQRLK

-2102 NTGNWQDPKKQKA
+2102 NTGSWKDPKNQ
-2115 RTAAKMVKDD
+2115 RSAAKKVRDD
-2125 MSYYLDELDAYYT
+2125 MSYYMEELDAYYT

-2166 QTWRQRRAE
+2166 QAWRQRRAE

-2231 MRKIFG
+2231 MHKILG
-2237 NLDKDIEGDFLKMNK
+2237 KLDKDIEQDFLKMNK

-2272 KLTDNLQEN
+2272 SLTENLQAN
-2281 LSKMGLLV
+2281 LQKMDLLV
-2289 PDLNAIREKIMDAVE
+2289 PELNKKLKTIQDAVE
-2304 PDKDALAKIDDDIQR
+2304 PDKDAEAKMNDEIQQQ
-2319 ERTRRLTFLL
+2319 TYRRLTFLL

-2348 DKGMGLWADAILDS
+2348 KNGMGSWADAILGS
-2362 ENADTEKQALIAQL
+2362 EDADTAKQAVIAQL
-2376 HTLYDDVQD
+2376 HSIYDDVQD
-2385 AIKQEASLMKK
+2385 AIKKEASLMKK

-2401 WSDAILPGNISMKQT
+2401 WSDAILPGNVSMKQT
-2416 YEKAAA
+2416 YERTAAA
-2422 SLGVEQG
+2422 LGVEQG

-2503 AKHAKMSLNL
+2503 AKHAQMSLNL

-2533 EESQSKIYAMLKDW
+2533 EESQTKIYSMLKDW

-2556 SLFEASNTGLG
+2556 SLFEASNAGLG

-2598 ATAHYESLDGEEAL
+2598 ASAHYESLDGEEAL
-2612 KRQLEIQQQNAV
+2612 KRQLEIEQQNAV

-2700 SIDELPH
+2700 SMDELPR

-2730 SEEDWQQKQEQIGSL
+2730 SEEDLQQKQEQIGSL

-2758 EMAETLADVPG
+2758 EMAEALADVPG

-2784 LESVKT
+2784 LESMKT

-2801 ASQQMISNQQ
+2801 ASLQMISNQQ

-2818 TTSRQMVN
+2818 ATSRQMVN

-2938 ATGASAGAGRL
+2938 VTGASAGAGRL

-3000 NGPEFHLVGES
+3000 NGPEFHLVGER

-3083 SDATAALQASLD
+3083 ADATAALQASLD

>member
-1 MSQRFDIVHIDFQ
+1 MSQRYDIVHIDFQ

-29 GAEKCKQQVK
+29 GADKCKQQVK

-51 NLPTSDIQKL
+51 NLPTAEIQKL

-127 QTFKK
+127 QTYKK

-153 VANQVIKTV
+153 VANQVIKTI

-177 QQQRELLSVLSETDK
+177 QQQKELLFVLSETDK

-202 MLDHI
+202 MLEHI
-207 LKSIGGSYDYIRQNI
+207 LKSVGGSYDYIRQNI
-222 SDTNKVSDDTLRK
+222 SDTNKVSDETLRK
-235 MYDELKQVNNEG
+235 MYDELQQVNNEG
-247 KVTQQVMRENATAM
+247 KVTQQVMRGNATAM

-371 FWQAQLEG
+371 FWQAQKDG
-379 ANVGSAAYK
+379 ATVGSAAYK

-418 KNLSTLSESELRESV
+418 KNLGTLSESELRESIN
-433 AAAKQLAASMK
+433 AAKQLAASMK

-459 AEEYVKSFGLEG
+459 AEEHIKSFGLEG

-479 EQMKVMNDRMLHLS
+479 EQMKVMNDRMLHLN

-521 TEFETKMQE
+521 TEFETKLQE
-530 VVDRQKQLAVS
+530 VVNHQKQLSVE
-541 QNKNAAMSLMP
+541 QNKQTAATLP
-552 GTSALKTMG
+552 NFQNMG

-566 KAIEAAREY
+566 RA
-575 QKTLAAD
+575 
-582 TNEYTKLS
+582 
-590 GAIFNAEE
+590 
-598 YLRKYGVEA
+598 
-607 DKARLKEE
+607 
-615 QLKTVMT
+615 
-622 DRLNSLTRLSQ
+622 
-633 SALAET
+633 
-639 KQYWQAQLQGAE
+639 
-651 RSSAAYQ
+651 
-658 TAEANLKS
+658 
-666 ITRLETLR
+666 
-674 KEVQSQQVLT
+674 
-684 KPDNYGDVEI
+684 
-694 RQAIKA
+694 
-700 MEELR
+700 
-705 DAQAHGSKKWEEY
+705 
-718 NQHVLN
+718 
-724 GKKYLDEWAQTDSLM
+724 
-739 KFEGQMNNLT
+739 
-749 TLSDNALA
+749 
-757 ETKKFWETMVAGAAK
+757 
-772 GSSELTQY
+772 
-780 EARLKAVKQEESAR
+780 
-794 VQLSNEMAAQKL
+794 
-806 GGGLRLLSEG
+806 
-816 EIRKSI
+816 I

-840 NLSKNIVDAESYVRK
+840 NLSKNIVDAEAYVRK
-855 YGVEAQRSA
+855 YGVEAKRSA

-871 EKANAER
+871 EKANSER
-878 QKTIQLMQD
+878 QKAIQLMQD
-887 QLQKQGVG
+887 QLQKQGTG

-913 DPKTAAGS
+913 DPKTAASS
-921 LQQYKDNLEEVEG
+921 LQDYKENLKVVEN
-934 LQKLMVLRKGQNA
+934 LQNQMMITQGRNA
-947 LDFFRGDTSDAS
+947 LAFFRGDTSNAS
-959 ADEIK
+959 ADQIK
-964 KNADALKTYRDSLPR
+964 QNADALKTYRDSLPR

-994 QAGQSASGAAS
+994 QAGKSASGAAS

-1017 LQGGNGIFKGTPE
+1017 LQGGKGSFKGTPE
-1030 QLRQAKQVLQETLAT
+1030 QLRQAKQVLEETLAT
-1045 TEKGSKRFE
+1045 TDKGSKRFE

-1069 VGAVTKEMQA
+1069 VGDVTKEMQT

-1164 AMQKLGTTVSDLMTL
+1164 AIQKLGTTVSDLMTL

-1272 QDQMRKG
+1272 QDQMRQG
-1279 MIDGSSASAVAM
+1279 VIEGSSASAVAM

-1303 TTAASAP
+1303 TTAAAAP

-1379 RNLVDGGKGMEA
+1379 RNLVDGGKSMEA

-1400 EQNLNADGIDKLLGI
+1400 DQNLNADGIDKLLGI

-1454 DAYTEGTAIQDEYNK
+1454 DAYAEGTAIQDEYNK

-1494 QRVLGYLIDALRVVV
+1494 QKFIGRIIDGLRWIVDFITGNLSPAMNAVGEIVKSFAVAWAVAKIGVGHALVSMLKGIYTLDTSIKSCTESVKKFVLANKANIFFAVASALFYLVTAFVNARKEIQKFQEDLAHLDSEEADEEYRLQNLVNAYDNSNKKVREAQKRREELQSQTNALSKEVDALRGSTDRSSDATSKL
-1509 NLLTGDGGVS
+1509 NAKQTELKKKEQELKKATDDSNRANSERSQLITEINSKYSRYLGYMLNERS
-1519 VAFRSLIVLAA
+1519 AAEQVAAAHMQIVDALRLELEQ
-1530 TWKLGIANMAV
+1530 KRLNKK
-1541 GVVQSFSKIG
+1541 QEKIDNDTQ
-1551 EAIGLVKSKMTAL
+1551 EK
-1564 QKANIWLALATAVA
+1564 
-1578 YVAYKFITY
+1578 
-1587 KNAIDKA
+1587 IDKA
-1594 SEALGKAK
+1594 SADVSTSLQSLPSDMQRRVKSQLITIQGRIQRSVDSNGRETYTLPAITGYTNEAVTATS
-1602 ENIAEAEERFEGY
+1602 FEGL
-1615 WKKIENTNNALLR
+1615 ENAL
-1628 AQSYHNGLSAEVDK
+1628 YGV
-1642 LRQSTD
+1642 TD
-1648 KGSAATALL
+1648 KILRKEIHDYEWTRDKNGKSVRRRDKNGNPFKVNPGTHMAAYVDEKGAVISNEKNTYADLLNRVFNSAYSWTSAVVDRERQMDDARLESQAYIRAL
-1657 SKKQGELKNS
+1657 Q
-1667 ENAVTKA
+1667 A
-1674 SNDHRVA
+1674 
-1681 IGNLNSIY
+1681 NSI
-1689 SKYLGFLLTERNYA
+1689 
-1703 LMAADA
+1703 ADA
-1709 HDKIA
+1709 
-1714 AAIRREMLAKEKD
+1714 
-1727 AAISE
+1727 
-1732 VRSKYTSDISSDYG
+1732 
-1746 DLNQRLVNMGGLS
+1746 
-1759 RTQASR
+1759 
-1765 AMSALEKFL
+1765 
-1774 RTGFHYD
+1774 
-1781 SSRGVSMA
+1781 
-1789 NVDVVSQLSRSGLNV
+1789 
-1804 KGATAQQIAALWFN
+1804 
-1818 DYLRRTYNLSD
+1818 
-1829 NSRIHITGVQR
+1829 
-1840 TSDSKSGWQNA
+1840 
-1851 YTLHGNLRADYADTY
+1851 
-1866 FNRANEVGAVSEVFN
+1866 NRANSAAYKS
-1881 TDIGVASDK
+1881 
-1890 EAKANANLLRKNTNI
+1890 ANKIL
-1905 VQQAVKTITSK
+1905 
-1916 KATNEQVGSAYEELA
+1916 
-1931 NSLSGLDK
+1931 
-1939 AIENMDPIKDAKTI
+1939 KDAKGKKSLTSNQI
-1953 AYYKNLADSINK
+1953 SDLAQSASVISANFGKYSGLSGSDIYAGKGKASSLEDVINNIYRDLSENQRKQILETANKTQSSINM
-1965 NKGIDKKRLQKSM
+1965 N
-1978 QNVQNTVSLSERAL
+1978 E
-1992 AEDYTT
+1992 
-1998 ETAGNI
+1998 
-2004 PKIDAGATSNP
+2004 GATNYNSTPYMPTASRNP
-2015 WGENSDAA
+2015 WGENLDAA

-2040 QMNDFVKA
+2040 QMNEFVKA

-2077 AASVIGWYNKQRLA
+2077 ADSVIGWYNTQRLK

-2102 NTGNWQDPKKQKA
+2102 NTGSWKDPKNQ
-2115 RTAAKMVKDD
+2115 RSAAKKVKDE
-2125 MSYYLDELDAYYT
+2125 MSYYMDELDAYYT
-2138 ERKSKIEEAQSNGE
+2138 ERKSKIEEAMSNGE

-2166 QTWRQRRAE
+2166 QAWRQRRAE
-2175 LQEMYAGKT
+2175 LQEMYAGKSE
-2184 AKITA
+2184 KVTA

-2220 IKAVGEKDAAA
+2220 IKSVGEKDAAA
-2231 MRKIFG
+2231 MHKILG
-2237 NLDKDIEGDFLKMNK
+2237 KLDKDIEGDFLKMNK

-2272 KLTDNLQEN
+2272 SLTENLQTN
-2281 LSKMGLLV
+2281 LQKMDLLV
-2289 PDLNAIREKIMDAVE
+2289 PELNKKLKEIQDAVE
-2304 PDKDALAKIDDDIQR
+2304 PDKNAEAKMNDEIQQQTYH
-2319 ERTRRLTFLL
+2319 RTTFLL

-2348 DKGMGLWADAILDS
+2348 KNGMGSWADAILSS
-2362 ENADTEKQALIAQL
+2362 EDADTAKQAIIAQL
-2376 HTLYDDVQD
+2376 HSIYDDVQD
-2385 AIKQEASLMKK
+2385 AIKKETSLMKK

-2401 WSDAILPGNISMKQT
+2401 WSDAILPGNVSMKQT
-2416 YEKAAA
+2416 YERTAAA
-2422 SLGVEQG
+2422 LGVEQG

-2456 QIQLKMQEHYYNL
+2456 QIQLQMQEHYYNL

-2477 VADLKRQEQ
+2477 VADLRRQEQ

-2503 AKHAKMSLNL
+2503 AKHAQMSLNL

-2525 HEDIVART
+2525 REDIVART
-2533 EESQSKIYAMLKDW
+2533 EESQSKIYSMLKDW

-2612 KRQLEIQQQNAV
+2612 KRQLEIEQQNAM
-2624 ADAWKK
+2624 ADAWNK

-2655 LDNNTQALMQNTAAL
+2655 LDSNTQALMQNTAAL
-2670 YASINSQQEDFGSDY
+2670 YASINQQPEDFGSDY

-2700 SIDELPH
+2700 SMDELPR
-2707 AYRKRAGFLNNEQDE
+2707 AYREHAGFLNDEQE
-2722 TPLPVWPT
+2722 GNPLPVWPT
-2730 SEEDWQQKQEQIGSL
+2730 SEEDLQQKQEQIGSL
-2745 WTAYKEYGIAAKT
+2745 WTAYKDYGIAAKT
-2758 EMAETLADVPG
+2758 EMAEILADVPG
-2769 ANSVLEMNTDQQNAQ
+2769 ANSVLEMTADQQDAQ
-2784 LESVKT
+2784 LESVNIA
-2790 TYQDMVDASKD
+2790 YQDMVDASKD

-2851 DNLTTAQKVQM
+2851 DNLTTAQKVEM

-2938 ATGASAGAGRL
+2938 VTGASAGAGRL

-2964 TDPSTLTPGRS
+2964 TDPSTLTPGRN

-3000 NGPEFHLVGES
+3000 NGPEFHLVGER

-3026 MDDTGIWHDIQ
+3026 MNDTGIWHDIQ

-3046 AVRRRRSGVRA
+3046 AVRRRRSGVRT

-3067 DVVAV
+3067 DVVVA
-3072 TDGSTSASGSG
+3072 TDGSTSAGGSG

>member
-1 MSQRFDIVHIDFQ
+1 MSQRYDIVHIDFQ

-29 GAEKCKQQVK
+29 GADRCKQQVK

-51 NLPTSDIQKL
+51 NLPTAEIQKL

-118 QKTRLNPES
+118 QKTRLNQES
-127 QTFKK
+127 GTFKQ
-132 DSIELQALMDA
+132 DSMELQALMDA
-143 AQRNLSSLNT
+143 AQKNLSQINT

-177 QQQRELLSVLSETDK
+177 QQQKELLFVLSETDK

-207 LKSIGGSYDYIRQNI
+207 LKSVGGSYDYIRQNI
-222 SDTNKVSDDTLRK
+222 SDTNKVSDETLRK
-235 MYDELKQVNNEG
+235 MYDELQQVNNEG
-247 KVTQQVMRENATAM
+247 KVTQQVMRGNATAM

-325 VGVEAARAAKQQAD
+325 VGVEGARAAKQQAD

-371 FWQAQLEG
+371 FWQAQLDG

-409 QQSASKLSR
+409 QQSAGKLSR
-418 KNLSTLSESELRESV
+418 KNLSTLSESELRDSV

-459 AEEYVKSFGLEG
+459 AEEHIKSFGLEG

-521 TEFETKMQE
+521 TEFETKLQE
-530 VVDRQKQLAVS
+530 VVNRQKQLSVS
-541 QNKNAAMSLMP
+541 QNKQTAATLP
-552 GTSALKTMG
+552 NFQNMG

-566 KAIEAAREY
+566 RA
-575 QKTLAAD
+575 
-582 TNEYTKLS
+582 
-590 GAIFNAEE
+590 
-598 YLRKYGVEA
+598 
-607 DKARLKEE
+607 
-615 QLKTVMT
+615 
-622 DRLNSLTRLSQ
+622 
-633 SALAET
+633 
-639 KQYWQAQLQGAE
+639 
-651 RSSAAYQ
+651 
-658 TAEANLKS
+658 
-666 ITRLETLR
+666 
-674 KEVQSQQVLT
+674 
-684 KPDNYGDVEI
+684 
-694 RQAIKA
+694 
-700 MEELR
+700 
-705 DAQAHGSKKWEEY
+705 
-718 NQHVLN
+718 
-724 GKKYLDEWAQTDSLM
+724 
-739 KFEGQMNNLT
+739 
-749 TLSDNALA
+749 
-757 ETKKFWETMVAGAAK
+757 
-772 GSSELTQY
+772 
-780 EARLKAVKQEESAR
+780 
-794 VQLSNEMAAQKL
+794 
-806 GGGLRLLSEG
+806 
-816 EIRKSI
+816 I

-840 NLSKNIVDAESYVRK
+840 NLSKNIVDAEAYVRK

-878 QKTIQLMQD
+878 QKAIQLMQD
-887 QLQKQGVG
+887 QLQNHGVG

-934 LQKLMVLRKGQNA
+934 LQKLMVLRKGQDA

-979 QNEAAIIQEINGYLA
+979 QNEAAIIQEINGYLT

-1030 QLRQAKQVLQETLAT
+1030 QLRQAKQVLEETLDT
-1045 TEKGSKRFE
+1045 TEKSSHRYE

-1099 RKQLNSMSRTTKE
+1099 RKELNSMSRTTKK
-1112 AQKAYDEL
+1112 AQKEYDEL

-1164 AMQKLGTTVSDLMTL
+1164 AIQKLGTTVSDLMTL

-1272 QDQMRKG
+1272 QEQMRQG
-1279 MIDGSSASAVAM
+1279 VIEGSSASAVAM

-1400 EQNLNADGIDKLLGI
+1400 DQNLNADGIDKLLGI

-1480 LKNQMEEFFVSDAN
+1480 LKNQMEEFFVSNAN
-1494 QRVLGYLIDALRVVV
+1494 QRFFGKLIDALRVVV
-1509 NLLTGDGGVS
+1509 DLLTGDGGIS

-1530 TWKLGIANMAV
+1530 TWRLGIANMAV

-1551 EAIGLVKSKMTAL
+1551 EAIGLVKGKMTAL

-1587 KNAIDKA
+1587 KNAVDKA

-1602 ENIAEAEERFEGY
+1602 ENIAEAEIRFEGY

-1628 AQSYHNGLSAEVDK
+1628 AQAYHNSLSAEVDK
-1642 LRQSTD
+1642 LRKSTD
-1648 KGSAATALL
+1648 RGSAATALL

-1674 SNDHRVA
+1674 SNAHRVA
-1681 IGNLNSIY
+1681 IGNMNSIY

-1703 LMAADA
+1703 LLAADA
-1709 HDKIA
+1709 HDKVA

-1727 AAISE
+1727 AAISG
-1732 VRSKYTSDISSDYG
+1732 VRSKYTSDIASDYG
-1746 DLNQRLVNMGGLS
+1746 DLNQLLVNKGGLKPK
-1759 RTQASR
+1759 QASR
-1765 AMSALEKFL
+1765 AMSEIEKFL

-1789 NVDVVSQLSRSGLNV
+1789 NADVINLLKSRGVDTAG
-1804 KGATAQQIAALWFN
+1804 KTAQELAGIWLNQYLKNTYHLGEAARQRISGMRYSSW
-1818 DYLRRTYNLSD
+1818 DGKHPKWEIVRTPFRSNF
-1829 NSRIHITGVQR
+1829 
-1840 TSDSKSGWQNA
+1840 
-1851 YTLHGNLRADYADTY
+1851 RADYANTY

-1881 TDIGVASDK
+1881 TDLGVASED

-1905 VQQAVKTITSK
+1905 IRYAVKTITGK
-1916 KATNEQVGSAYEELA
+1916 KATKKQISSAYEELA

-1939 AIENMDPIKDAKTI
+1939 AVENMDPIKDAKTI
-1953 AYYKNLADSINK
+1953 AYYKNFADSINK

-1998 ETAGNI
+1998 GTVGNI
-2004 PKIDAGATSNP
+2004 PKIDAGASSNP

-2048 LQGDTDVKS
+2048 LQSDTDVKS

-2077 AASVIGWYNKQRLA
+2077 ADSVIGWYNTQRLK

-2102 NTGNWQDPKKQKA
+2102 NTGSWKDPKKKKQHT
-2115 RTAAKMVKDD
+2115 RSAAKMVKDD
-2125 MSYYLDELDAYYT
+2125 MSYYMDELDAYYT
-2138 ERKSKIEEAQSNGE
+2138 ERKSKIEEALSSGE

-2166 QTWRQRRAE
+2166 QAWRQRRAE

-2184 AKITA
+2184 EKVTA

-2197 ILSLRTGDSS
+2197 ILSIRTGDSS
-2207 DMIKKTIGSTYGF
+2207 DMIKKTIGSTYEF

-2231 MRKIFG
+2231 MHKIFG
-2237 NLDKDIEGDFLKMNK
+2237 KLDKDIEGDFLKMNK

-2272 KLTDNLQEN
+2272 SLTDSLQTNLQ
-2281 LSKMGLLV
+2281 KMDLLV
-2289 PDLNAIREKIMDAVE
+2289 PELNKKLKKIQDAVE
-2304 PDKDALAKIDDDIQR
+2304 PDKDAEAKMNDEIQQQTYR
-2319 ERTRRLTFLL
+2319 RTAFLL
-2329 GEAENAYSMT
+2329 GKAENAYSMT

-2348 DKGMGLWADAILDS
+2348 KNGMGSWADAILGS
-2362 ENADTEKQALIAQL
+2362 EDAETAKQAVIAQL
-2376 HTLYDDVQD
+2376 HSLYDDVQD
-2385 AIKQEASLMKK
+2385 AIKKEASLIKK

-2416 YEKAAA
+2416 YERAAA
-2422 SLGVEQG
+2422 ALGVEQG
-2429 RVSRANSMIGAG
+2429 QVNRANSMVGAG
-2441 ALSDNVASKLAIKQM
+2441 ALSDNVVSKLAIKQM
-2456 QIQLKMQEHYYNL
+2456 QIQLQMQEHYYNL

-2503 AKHAKMSLNL
+2503 AKHAQMSLNL
-2513 TLSEE
+2513 TLSEK

-2533 EESQSKIYAMLKDW
+2533 EESQSKIYTMLKDW

-2598 ATAHYESLDGEEAL
+2598 ASAHYESLDGEEAL
-2612 KRQLEIQQQNAV
+2612 KRQLEIEQQNAV

-2670 YASINSQQEDFGSDY
+2670 YASINSQQGDFGSDY

-2700 SIDELPH
+2700 SMDELPR
-2707 AYRKRAGFLNNEQDE
+2707 AYRKRAGFLNNEQGE
-2722 TPLPVWPT
+2722 NPLPVWPT
-2730 SEEDWQQKQEQIGSL
+2730 SEEDLQQKQEQIGSL

-2769 ANSVLEMNTDQQNAQ
+2769 ANSVLEMNTDQQEAQ

-2790 TYQDMVDASKD
+2790 TYRDMVDASKD

-2811 AVNKTNT
+2811 SVSQTQASTD
-2818 TTSRQMVN
+2818 RQMEN
-2826 TNKNAFAAMTA
+2826 TNKKTFAAMTA
-2837 AANMYGIAYQAMSN
+2837 AANMYGLAYQTMSN
-2851 DNLTTAQKVQM
+2851 DNMSASQKFQM
-2862 MIVQAAGQ
+2862 FALQAAGQ
-2870 AAISMLTASM
+2870 AAITMLTTDLFQQEGKNTVM
-2880 AASTGETAANAP
+2880 LPGILGKLLGEMPYPAAIATYAA
-2892 GWVSRTLKDLGPIGG
+2892 I
-2907 PVAVG
+2907 
-2912 VFTALIGGLMG
+2912 TALMGGLMA
-2923 LAMSKITKSKSQIAQ
+2923 LATSKVSKSKSQISQ
-2938 ATGASAGAGRL
+2938 VTGASAGAGRL

-3000 NGPEFHLVGES
+3000 NGPEFHLVGER

-3026 MDDTGIWHDIQ
+3026 MDDTGIWRDIQ

-3046 AVRRRRSGVRA
+3046 AVRRRRGGVRA

-3072 TDGSTSASGSG
+3072 TDGGTSANGSG

-3130 QVNRHGEKY
+3130 NVNRHGEKY

>member
-1 MSQRFDIVHIDFQ
+1 MSQRYDIVHIDFQ

-29 GAEKCKQQVK
+29 GADRCKQQVK

-51 NLPTSDIQKL
+51 NLPTAEIQKL

-127 QTFKK
+127 GTFKQ
-132 DSIELQALMDA
+132 DSREMQALMDA
-143 AQRNLSSLNT
+143 AQKNLSQLNT
-153 VANQVIKTV
+153 VANQVIATV
-162 QNGGKV
+162 RNGGKV

-177 QQQRELLSVLSETDK
+177 QQQKELLSVLSETDK
-192 GYAQTQRRVA
+192 GYAQTQHRVA
-202 MLDHI
+202 MLEHI
-207 LKSIGGSYDYIRQNI
+207 LKTIGGSYDYIRQNI
-222 SDTNKVSDDTLRK
+222 SDTNKVSDETLRK
-235 MYDELKQVNNEG
+235 MYDELQQVNNAG
-247 KVTQQVMRENATAM
+247 QVTQQVMRGNATAM

-298 IQVYGTSSKRAQTL
+298 IQVYGTSSKKAQTL

-325 VGVEAARAAKQQAD
+325 VGVEAARATRQQAD
-339 AVQLAADKYK
+339 AIQLAADKYK
-349 MMQDRIKN
+349 MMQERIKN
-357 IGSLSQSAL
+357 IGSLSQGAL
-366 TETQK
+366 SETQK

-379 ANVGSAAYK
+379 ATVGSAAYK

-418 KNLSTLSESELRESV
+418 KNLSTLSESELRESIN
-433 AAAKQLAASMK
+433 AAKQLAASMK

-521 TEFETKMQE
+521 TEFETKLQE
-530 VVDRQKQLAVS
+530 VVNRQKQLSVS
-541 QNKNAAMSLMP
+541 QNKQTAATLP
-552 GTSALKTMG
+552 NFQNMG

-566 KAIEAAREY
+566 RA
-575 QKTLAAD
+575 
-582 TNEYTKLS
+582 
-590 GAIFNAEE
+590 
-598 YLRKYGVEA
+598 
-607 DKARLKEE
+607 
-615 QLKTVMT
+615 
-622 DRLNSLTRLSQ
+622 
-633 SALAET
+633 
-639 KQYWQAQLQGAE
+639 
-651 RSSAAYQ
+651 
-658 TAEANLKS
+658 
-666 ITRLETLR
+666 
-674 KEVQSQQVLT
+674 
-684 KPDNYGDVEI
+684 
-694 RQAIKA
+694 
-700 MEELR
+700 
-705 DAQAHGSKKWEEY
+705 
-718 NQHVLN
+718 
-724 GKKYLDEWAQTDSLM
+724 
-739 KFEGQMNNLT
+739 
-749 TLSDNALA
+749 
-757 ETKKFWETMVAGAAK
+757 
-772 GSSELTQY
+772 
-780 EARLKAVKQEESAR
+780 
-794 VQLSNEMAAQKL
+794 
-806 GGGLRLLSEG
+806 
-816 EIRKSI
+816 I

-871 EKANAER
+871 ETANAER

-887 QLQKQGVG
+887 QLQKQGAG

-913 DPKTAAGS
+913 DPKTAASS
-921 LQQYKDNLEEVEG
+921 LQDYKENLKVVED
-934 LQKLMVLRKGQNA
+934 LQNQMMITQGRNA
-947 LDFFRGDTSDAS
+947 LAFFRGDTSNAS
-959 ADEIK
+959 ADQIK
-964 KNADALKTYRDSLPR
+964 QNADALKVYRDSLPR

-1017 LQGGNGIFKGTPE
+1017 LQGGNGSFKGTPE
-1030 QLRQAKQVLQETLAT
+1030 QLHQAKKTLEETLAT
-1045 TEKGSKRFE
+1045 TDKGSKRFE

-1120 AAKVRAADLE
+1120 AAKVRDADLE

-1164 AMQKLGTTVSDLMTL
+1164 AIQKLGTTVDDLMTL

-1279 MIDGSSASAVAM
+1279 IIEGSSASAVAM

-1454 DAYTEGTAIQDEYNK
+1454 DAYTEGTAILDEYNK

-1494 QRVLGYLIDALRVVV
+1494 QKFIGSIIDGLRWIV
-1509 NLLTGDGGVS
+1509 NLLTGDGGIS
-1519 VAFRSLIVLAA
+1519 VAFRALIVLAA
-1530 TWKLGIANMAV
+1530 TWRLGVANMAV

-1551 EAIGLVKSKMTAL
+1551 EAIGLVKGKMTAL

-1578 YVAYKFITY
+1578 YVVDKFITY
-1587 KNAIDKA
+1587 KNAVDKA

-1602 ENIAEAEERFEGY
+1602 ENIAEAEVRFEGY
-1615 WKKIENTNNALLR
+1615 WKKIEITNNALLK
-1628 AQSYHNGLSAEVDK
+1628 AQAYHNSLSEEVDK

-1648 KGSAATALL
+1648 KGSAATTLL
-1657 SKKQGELKNS
+1657 SKKQEDLKNS

-1674 SNDHRVA
+1674 SNAHRVA

-1703 LMAADA
+1703 ILAADA
-1709 HDKIA
+1709 HDKVA

-1732 VRSKYTSDISSDYG
+1732 VRSKYTSDIASDYG
-1746 DLNQRLVNMGGLS
+1746 DLNQLLVNKGGLKPK
-1759 RTQASR
+1759 QASR

-1789 NVDVVSQLSRSGLNV
+1789 NADVVSQLNRSGLDV
-1804 KGATAQQIAALWFN
+1804 KGTTAQQIAALWFN

-1829 NSRIHITGVQR
+1829 FSRSHITGVQW
-1840 TSDSKSGWQNA
+1840 TSDFKSGWQNI
-1851 YTLHGNLRADYADTY
+1851 YTPFHGNLRADYADKY

-2004 PKIDAGATSNP
+2004 PKIDAGASRNP

-2023 STDWGKMNA
+2023 STNWGKMNA

-2040 QMNDFVKA
+2040 QMNEFVKA

-2077 AASVIGWYNKQRLA
+2077 ADSVIGWYNTQRLK

-2102 NTGNWQDPKKQKA
+2102 NTGSWKDPKNQ
-2115 RTAAKMVKDD
+2115 RSAAKKVRDD
-2125 MSYYLDELDAYYT
+2125 MSYYMEELDAYYT

-2166 QTWRQRRAE
+2166 QAWRQRRAE

-2231 MRKIFG
+2231 MHKILG
-2237 NLDKDIEGDFLKMNK
+2237 KLDKDIEQDFLKMNK

-2272 KLTDNLQEN
+2272 SLTDNLQAN
-2281 LSKMGLLV
+2281 LQKMDLLV
-2289 PDLNAIREKIMDAVE
+2289 PELNKKLKTIQDAVE
-2304 PDKDALAKIDDDIQR
+2304 PDKDAEAKMNDEIQQQ
-2319 ERTRRLTFLL
+2319 TYRRLTFLL

-2348 DKGMGLWADAILDS
+2348 KNGMGSWADAILGS
-2362 ENADTEKQALIAQL
+2362 EDADTAKQAVIAQL
-2376 HTLYDDVQD
+2376 HSIYDDVQD
-2385 AIKQEASLMKK
+2385 AIKKEASLMKK

-2401 WSDAILPGNISMKQT
+2401 WSDAILPGNVSMKQT
-2416 YEKAAA
+2416 YERTAAA
-2422 SLGVEQG
+2422 LGVEQG

-2503 AKHAKMSLNL
+2503 AKHAQMSLNL

-2598 ATAHYESLDGEEAL
+2598 ASAHYESLDGEEAL
-2612 KRQLEIQQQNAV
+2612 KRQLEIEQQNAV

-2700 SIDELPH
+2700 SMDELPR

-2730 SEEDWQQKQEQIGSL
+2730 SEEDLQQKQEQIGSL

-2758 EMAETLADVPG
+2758 EMAEALADVPG

-2784 LESVKT
+2784 LESMKT
-2790 TYQDMVDASKD
+2790 TYQDMVDANKD

-2818 TTSRQMVN
+2818 ATSRQMVN

-2938 ATGASAGAGRL
+2938 VTGASAGAGRL

-3000 NGPEFHLVGES
+3000 NGPEFHLVGER

-3083 SDATAALQASLD
+3083 ADATAALQASLD